1 MILKEER
8 KQKAVIL
15 KDKIYVLANLSIV
28 HPWIRL
34 KKADTLIYVSDES
47 DESAIIVSCHDWPI
61 IQIPYVDFTFEKYDE
76 AMFLEHGVDLN
87 STDCEWTDSCEA
99 SQEEVYNDIKETLCN
114 LAKYLE
120 KM

>member
-34 KKADTLIYVSDES
+34 KKADMLIYVTDES
-47 DESAIIVSCHDWPI
+47 DQSTVIVSCHDWPVM
-61 IQIPYVDFTFEKYDE
+61 QIPYVEFTFGKHDN
-76 AMFLEHGVDLN
+76 MFLEHGVDLN
-87 STDCEWTDSCEA
+87 STDWEWTDSCEA
-99 SQEEVYNDIKETLCN
+99 SQEEVYNDIKETLCI